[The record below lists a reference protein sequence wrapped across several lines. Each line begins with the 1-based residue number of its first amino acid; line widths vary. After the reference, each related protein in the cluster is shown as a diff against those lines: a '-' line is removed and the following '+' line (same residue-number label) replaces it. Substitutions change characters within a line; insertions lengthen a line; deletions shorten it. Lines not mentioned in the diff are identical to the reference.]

1 MEPKQLGRARCPY
14 CEKKVNLMV
23 AWGLRRRGEYR
34 CPRCNGISNVTHSRL
49 LLPLALCAI
58 GVSGL
63 ILLLTLFLLEPATGW
78 SVLLVL
84 APFLVFYIFSLFC
97 VQLKKPVIR
106 REMLLRSLLRKSP
119 VAPKPGKRWT
129 RPGFCKGELEPFG
142 PNGFGRFAKGQNRP

>member
-63 ILLLTLFLLEPATGW
+63 ILLLTLFLLAWGIWQT
-78 SVLLVL
+78 
-84 APFLVFYIFSLFC
+84 AQFLGGNS
-97 VQLKKPVIR
+97 
-106 REMLLRSLLRKSP
+106 
-119 VAPKPGKRWT
+119 
-129 RPGFCKGELEPFG
+129 
-142 PNGFGRFAKGQNRP
+142 

>member
-84 APFLVFYIFSLFC
+84 APFLVFYIFSLFF
-97 VQLKKPVIR
+97 VQL
-106 REMLLRSLLRKSP
+106 
-119 VAPKPGKRWT
+119 
-129 RPGFCKGELEPFG
+129 
-142 PNGFGRFAKGQNRP
+142 

>member
-84 APFLVFYIFSLFC
+84 APFLVFYIFSLCC

-106 REMLLRSLLRKSP
+106 RGNASPEPSAEEPRRPETREEMDQ
-119 VAPKPGKRWT
+119 T
-129 RPGFCKGELEPFG
+129 RIL
-142 PNGFGRFAKGQNRP
+142 